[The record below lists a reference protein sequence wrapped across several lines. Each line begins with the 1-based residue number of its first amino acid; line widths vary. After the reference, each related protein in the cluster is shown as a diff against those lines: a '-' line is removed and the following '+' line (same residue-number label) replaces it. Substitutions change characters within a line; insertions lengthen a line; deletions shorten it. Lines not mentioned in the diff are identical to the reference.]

1 MILLPEAILMMME
14 LVVSVRKEECLLRNW
29 VSEAGGVCGRSGGNS
44 CATHDLASL
53 FATKQPPYLRV

>member
-1 MILLPEAILMMME
+1 MVLLPEAILMMME

-29 VSEAGGVCGRSGGNS
+29 VSEVGGVWQGGGNS

-53 FATKQPPYLRV
+53 FATKQPSYLRV